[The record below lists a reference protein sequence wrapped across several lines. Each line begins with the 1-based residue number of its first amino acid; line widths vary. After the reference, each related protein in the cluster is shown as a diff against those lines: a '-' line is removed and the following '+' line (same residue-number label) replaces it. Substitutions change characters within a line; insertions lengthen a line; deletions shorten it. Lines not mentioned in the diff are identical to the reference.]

1 MQIIP
6 VLQRI
11 LLETLDFNEVSQKIV
26 NEFLNQ
32 TSIQNFGYRIVVLT
46 IYDETR
52 GVLKRIS
59 LSKTP
64 EAEEAQ
70 KASAVPFEKIEIP
83 ITATQ
88 NLLVQC
94 FNEQKPKLTHYWPDL
109 FMPALTSEQAL
120 KNQTSSGIKTSVI
133 YPIIVNQK
141 TIGVLIFSSISVI
154 ENISEEEKE
163 LLSGFT
169 DVVGIALQNSS
180 LFTSLKLTTENLRQ
194 ANEKLKDLD
203 QIKDEFI
210 SIASHDLR
218 SPMATVKNYIWM
230 ARSELEKT
238 PEKAKEDL
246 DIALES
252 TEHGISLVADMLDV
266 SRIEAGRIELNPE
279 KLDIK
284 HEITLVIEELQKQA
298 SDKNINLGS
307 EVSDGLFVMAD
318 KERFHQI
325 LTNLTGN
332 ALKFT
337 PSGGKVTILGAEKE
351 KMVEISVTDTGIGI
365 KKEDIDK
372 LFTKFGKLENSTNLP
387 TTAGTGLGLYISKNI
402 VELSGGKI
410 RAESTLGK
418 GSKFIFTLPSI

>member
-120 KNQTSSGIKTSVI
+120 KNQTSSGI
-133 YPIIVNQK
+133 N
-141 TIGVLIFSSISVI
+141 
-154 ENISEEEKE
+154 
-163 LLSGFT
+163 
-169 DVVGIALQNSS
+169 
-180 LFTSLKLTTENLRQ
+180 
-194 ANEKLKDLD
+194 
-203 QIKDEFI
+203 
-210 SIASHDLR
+210 
-218 SPMATVKNYIWM
+218 
-230 ARSELEKT
+230 
-238 PEKAKEDL
+238 
-246 DIALES
+246 
-252 TEHGISLVADMLDV
+252 
-266 SRIEAGRIELNPE
+266 
-279 KLDIK
+279 
-284 HEITLVIEELQKQA
+284 
-298 SDKNINLGS
+298 
-307 EVSDGLFVMAD
+307 
-318 KERFHQI
+318 
-325 LTNLTGN
+325 
-332 ALKFT
+332 
-337 PSGGKVTILGAEKE
+337 
-351 KMVEISVTDTGIGI
+351 
-365 KKEDIDK
+365 
-372 LFTKFGKLENSTNLP
+372 
-387 TTAGTGLGLYISKNI
+387 
-402 VELSGGKI
+402 
-410 RAESTLGK
+410 
-418 GSKFIFTLPSI
+418 